1 MASFLGSDGQNFGYC
16 PAQSL
21 FFGSV
26 FFDVCDEGHRVNRG
40 GKTKIFLGEIN
51 EPKKRGSGL
60 ALSHWSQIGH
70 QANLGFVLKKFLKK
84 KEEL

>member
-1 MASFLGSDGQNFGYC
+1 MASFLGSDGQNFGYG

-21 FFGSV
+21 FSAPA
-26 FFDVCDEGHRVNRG
+26 FFDVCDEGHRVSRG
-40 GKTKIFLGEIN
+40 GKTKIFWGEIN

-60 ALSHWSQIGH
+60 ALSHWSQIGK